1 MKVIALNKESFI
13 EKVAD
18 FQSYPQEW
26 AFKGSKPCIV
36 DFYAPWCVYCK
47 ALSPIL
53 DQLAV
58 EYKDRIDLYKID
70 VDQEAELEATFG
82 IRTIPT
88 LLLCPVGKAAT
99 LTLGVL
105 NKQQVRK
112 LIDDLIA
119 ESGQ

>member
-18 FQSYPQEW
+18 FQSYPKEW